1 MPGKPFIATS
11 LLLGLL
17 VAASSVATGCSNGTT
32 TKGSGGTI
40 KVVAAENFWGSIAS
54 QVGGSHV
61 TVTSIITDPNADPH
75 SYEPTSQDARTVADA
90 GYVIENGAGYDVW
103 MADLVS
109 ANPSPSRKILD
120 IADYFGKKEGDNP
133 HMWYNP
139 DYVTS
144 IVGQLRDDFKII
156 DPADAAAFDQSA
168 QQYLDVGLKQYLD
181 LIAEIKAKYSG
192 TPVGA
197 TESIFA
203 YMSPS
208 LGLNLI
214 TPVSYM
220 NAVSEGTD
228 ISAADEATVEQQ
240 INQKQ
245 IKILVYNSQ
254 NTPPNVLAL
263 LNLAKAQN
271 ITTVTVTETLVPSTA
286 TFQDWQSVQLQAL
299 ENALAQTTG
308 K

>member
-1 MPGKPFIATS
+1 
-11 LLLGLL
+11 
-17 VAASSVATGCSNGTT
+17 
-32 TKGSGGTI
+32 
-40 KVVAAENFWGSIAS
+40 VVAAENFWGSIAA

-61 TVTSIITDPNADPH
+61 IVTSIINDPNADPH
-75 SYEPTSQDARTVADA
+75 SYEPVSQDARNIADA
-90 GYVIENGAGYDVW
+90 QYVIYNGTGYDAW
-103 MADLVS
+103 MDKLLA
-109 ANPSPSRKILD
+109 ANPVAGRKQLNVGD
-120 IADYFGKKEGDNP
+120 FFGKKEGDNP

-144 IVGQLRDDFKII
+144 TVGKIRDDLKAI

-168 QQYLDVGLKQYLD
+168 QQYLDVGLKQYYG
-181 LIAEIKAKYSG
+181 LITDIKAKYSG

-208 LGLNLI
+208 LGLNLV

-220 NAVSEGTD
+220 NAVSQGTD
-228 ISAADEATVEQQ
+228 ISAADEAVVEQQ
-240 INQKQ
+240 IAQKQ

-254 NTPPNVLAL
+254 NTPPNIQIL
-263 LNLAKAQN
+263 LDKARAQG
-271 ITTVTVTETLVPSTA
+271 IPIASVTETLVPSTS
-286 TFQDWQSVQLQAL
+286 TFQDWQSGELQGI
-299 ENALAQTTG
+299 ENELKQSTG